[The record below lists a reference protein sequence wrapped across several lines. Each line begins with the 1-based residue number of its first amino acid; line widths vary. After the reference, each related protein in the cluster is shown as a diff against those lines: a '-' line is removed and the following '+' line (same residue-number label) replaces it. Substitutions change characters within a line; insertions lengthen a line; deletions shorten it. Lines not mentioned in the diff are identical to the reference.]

1 MQIKQEKIPDVTC
14 INEKLSRLSKQG
26 MRETTTFKYSNTDSC
41 SVGQMY
47 AKTYSV
53 QSLIFTSKF
62 THFHKSYTQ
71 QKCLYPQINCPKSV
85 YYYIKR
91 TRRRINVAQT
101 SVKYINS
108 VGGGD
113 KGKQKML
120 CWVYSIIFDTLW
132 YECAMDIDRLKSDQ
146 HLSVQKLCEDTGIQY
161 TW

>member
-14 INEKLSRLSKQG
+14 IKEKLSRLSKQG
-26 MRETTTFKYSNTDSC
+26 MRETTTFFKYSNTDSC

-101 SVKYINS
+101 SISTSPLWEVVIRKNKKCS
-108 VGGGD
+108 VGFIVSSLILYGMNV
-113 KGKQKML
+113 Q
-120 CWVYSIIFDTLW
+120 WTLT
-132 YECAMDIDRLKSDQ
+132 D
-146 HLSVQKLCEDTGIQY
+146 
-161 TW
+161 